1 MQLRHFLSRPDRLGV
16 VFAFLAAFGFS
27 FKAIFVKLAYAT
39 APVDAVTLL
48 TLRMVFC
55 LPFVMV
61 TCVPVLRGMP
71 RLSRRDVGMLLL
83 LGGIGYYG
91 SSMLDFYGLQY
102 ISAGL
107 ERLILFT
114 YPTLTILIGVL
125 FLGKPAERS
134 IMLAAML
141 SYAGIAIAFVHDASQ
156 SNDVHSVALGAGFVF
171 GCAVLYALYSAGSE
185 VAIKRLGAMRF
196 SLLSI
201 LVATAAVALHFLLSR
216 PWQQLLLPAP
226 VYGYSLGMALFST
239 ILPIVWQSLAIRHIG
254 AARAVLIGTLGPALT
269 IFFGWWLLHEAESLS
284 QLAGTVLVISGV
296 LLASRR

>member
-1 MQLRHFLSRPDRLGV
+1 M
-16 VFAFLAAFGFS
+16 FAFLAAFGFS

-55 LPFVMV
+55 MPFVMIAF
-61 TCVPVLRGMP
+61 VPVLRGMP

-156 SNDVHSVALGAGFVF
+156 SSDVHSVALGAGFVF

-185 VAIKRLGAMRF
+185 LAIKRLGAMRF

-201 LVATAAVALHFLLSR
+201 LVATAAIVLHFLLSR

-226 VYGYSLGMALFST
+226 IYGYSLGMALFST
-239 ILPIVWQSLAIRHIG
+239 ILPIFWQSLAIRHIG

-269 IFFGWWLLHEAESLS
+269 IFFGWWLLDEAISLS

-296 LLASRR
+296 LLASRRPRLAAAPQPSAAR

>member
-1 MQLRHFLSRPDRLGV
+1 MRNILSKPDRLGV
-16 VFAFLAAFGFS
+16 MFAFLAAFGFS

-61 TCVPVLRGMP
+61 ACVPVLRGMP

-254 AARAVLIGTLGPALT
+254 AARAVLIGMLGPVLT
-269 IFFGWWLLHEAESLS
+269 IFFGWWLLHEAVSLS
-284 QLAGTVLVISGV
+284 QLAGTVLVIGGV

>member
-1 MQLRHFLSRPDRLGV
+1 VRNILSKPDRLGV
-16 VFAFLAAFGFS
+16 MFAFLAAFGFS

-61 TCVPVLRGMP
+61 ACVPVLRGMP
-71 RLSRRDVGMLLL
+71 RLTRRDVGMLLL

-226 VYGYSLGMALFST
+226 VYGYGLGMALFST

-254 AARAVLIGTLGPALT
+254 AARAVLIGMLGPVLT
-269 IFFGWWLLHEAESLS
+269 IFFGWWLLHEAVSLS

>member
-1 MQLRHFLSRPDRLGV
+1 M
-16 VFAFLAAFGFS
+16 FAFLAAFGFS

-61 TCVPVLRGMP
+61 ACVPVLRGMP
-71 RLSRRDVGMLLL
+71 RLTRRDVGMLLL

-226 VYGYSLGMALFST
+226 VYGYGLGMALFST

-254 AARAVLIGTLGPALT
+254 AARAVLIGMLGPVLT
-269 IFFGWWLLHEAESLS
+269 IFFGWWLLHEAVSLS

>member
-1 MQLRHFLSRPDRLGV
+1 MRNILSKPDRLGV
-16 VFAFLAAFGFS
+16 MFAFLAAFGFS

-61 TCVPVLRGMP
+61 ACVPVLRGMP
-71 RLSRRDVGMLLL
+71 RLTRRDVGMLLL

-254 AARAVLIGTLGPALT
+254 AARAVLIGMLGPVLT
-269 IFFGWWLLHEAESLS
+269 IFFGWWLLHEAVSLS

>member
-1 MQLRHFLSRPDRLGV
+1 M
-16 VFAFLAAFGFS
+16 FAFLAAFGFS

-61 TCVPVLRGMP
+61 ACVPVLRGMP
-71 RLSRRDVGMLLL
+71 RLTRRDVGMLLL

-226 VYGYSLGMALFST
+226 VYGYGLGMALFST

-254 AARAVLIGTLGPALT
+254 AARAVLIGMLGPVLT
-269 IFFGWWLLHEAESLS
+269 IFFGWWLLHEAVSLS
-284 QLAGTVLVISGV
+284 QLAGTVLVIGGV

>member
-1 MQLRHFLSRPDRLGV
+1 MRNILSKPDRLGV
-16 VFAFLAAFGFS
+16 MFAFLAAFGFS

-61 TCVPVLRGMP
+61 ACVPVLRGMP

-156 SNDVHSVALGAGFVF
+156 SNDVHNVALGAGFVF

-254 AARAVLIGTLGPALT
+254 AARAVLIGMLGPVLT
-269 IFFGWWLLHEAESLS
+269 IFFGWWLLHEAVSLS
-284 QLAGTVLVISGV
+284 QLAGTVLVIGGV

>member
-1 MQLRHFLSRPDRLGV
+1 MRNILSKPDRLGV
-16 VFAFLAAFGFS
+16 MFAFLAAFGFS

-61 TCVPVLRGMP
+61 ACVPVLRGMP
-71 RLSRRDVGMLLL
+71 RLTRRDVGMLLL

-239 ILPIVWQSLAIRHIG
+239 ILPIVWQSLASRHIG
-254 AARAVLIGTLGPALT
+254 AARAVLIGMLGPVLT
-269 IFFGWWLLHEAESLS
+269 IFFGWWLLHEAVSLS
-284 QLAGTVLVISGV
+284 QLAGTVLVIGGV

>member
-1 MQLRHFLSRPDRLGV
+1 MRNILSKPDRLGV
-16 VFAFLAAFGFS
+16 MFAFLAAFGFS
-27 FKAIFVKLAYAT
+27 FKAIFVKLSYAT

-61 TCVPVLRGMP
+61 ACVPVLRGMP

-254 AARAVLIGTLGPALT
+254 AARAVLIGMLGPVLT
-269 IFFGWWLLHEAESLS
+269 IFFGWWLLHEAVSLS

>member
-1 MQLRHFLSRPDRLGV
+1 MRNILSKPDRLGV
-16 VFAFLAAFGFS
+16 MFAFLAAFGFS

-61 TCVPVLRGMP
+61 ACVPVLRGMP
-71 RLSRRDVGMLLL
+71 RLTRRDVGMLLL

-254 AARAVLIGTLGPALT
+254 AARAVLIGMLGPVLT
-269 IFFGWWLLHEAESLS
+269 IFFGWWLLHEAVSLS
-284 QLAGTVLVISGV
+284 QLAGTVLVIGGV

>member
-1 MQLRHFLSRPDRLGV
+1 M
-16 VFAFLAAFGFS
+16 FAFLAAFGFS

-55 LPFVMV
+55 MPFVIIAF
-61 TCVPVLRGMP
+61 VPVLRGMP

-125 FLGKPAERS
+125 FLGKPAERR
-134 IMLAAML
+134 IILAALL

-156 SNDVHSVALGAGFVF
+156 NSDVHRVALGAGFVF

-185 VAIKRLGAMRF
+185 LAIKQLGAMRF

-201 LVATAAVALHFLLSR
+201 LVATAAIVLHFLLSR
-216 PWQQLLLPAP
+216 PWQELLLPAP
-226 VYGYSLGMALFST
+226 IYGYSLGMALFST
-239 ILPIVWQSLAIRHIG
+239 ILPIFWQSLAIRHIG

-269 IFFGWWLLHEAESLS
+269 IFFGWWLLDEAVSLP
-284 QLAGTVLVISGV
+284 QLAGTVLVIGGV
-296 LLASRR
+296 LLASRRPRLVATSQPSTAR

>member
-1 MQLRHFLSRPDRLGV
+1 VRNILSKPDRLGV
-16 VFAFLAAFGFS
+16 MFAFLAAFGFS

-61 TCVPVLRGMP
+61 ACVPVLRGMP

-254 AARAVLIGTLGPALT
+254 AARAVLIGMLGPVLT
-269 IFFGWWLLHEAESLS
+269 IFFGWWLLHEAVSLS

>member
-1 MQLRHFLSRPDRLGV
+1 MRNILSKPDRLGV
-16 VFAFLAAFGFS
+16 MFAFLAAFGFS

-61 TCVPVLRGMP
+61 ACVPVLRGMP
-71 RLSRRDVGMLLL
+71 RLTRRDVGMLLL

-226 VYGYSLGMALFST
+226 VYGYGLGMALFST

-254 AARAVLIGTLGPALT
+254 AARAVLIGMLGPVLT
-269 IFFGWWLLHEAESLS
+269 IFFGWWLLHEAVSLS
-284 QLAGTVLVISGV
+284 QLAGTVLVIGGV